1 MKRNFG
7 RVLMA
12 AFGVILSFYA
22 LPDANAQGYG
32 DRNRAGGDGS
42 YNIQG
47 RIVMPDGKPAIGVR
61 VAMSGADFTNGATV
75 TDNDGNFTFSNIP
88 AGNYNVTVR
97 SSNLYESE
105 NETLIIDRN
114 SAIGQT
120 FNLSFFLRSPG
131 VKKSELNPTNNP
143 LLNSVSKE
151 ALKKHKNAMESMQK
165 NDLKAAL
172 TALDEAIA
180 AYPDFALAYNE
191 KGTILMKQ
199 NELGKALE
207 AFVKAIQIKPDY
219 FDAKLNF
226 GFTLLSQ
233 RNYEQ
238 SETVFRDLL
247 QQRGEMPTLNMYLG
261 IALIGLKKTDEAEKL
276 LKKAVSL
283 KGGENLAQ
291 AHRYLGGIYVQ
302 KKNNSEAIT
311 ELEKYL
317 QLSPKAPDADKI
329 KATIED
335 LKKQSAKT

>member
-1 MKRNFG
+1 MKGKFS

-12 AFGVILSFYA
+12 AIGMVLAFYA
-22 LPDANAQGYG
+22 LPDAKAQGYG

-47 RIVMPDGKPAIGVR
+47 RIVMPDGRPAVGVR
-61 VAMSGADFTNGATV
+61 VGMNGADFTNGSTV
-75 TDNDGNFTFSNIP
+75 TDNDGNFTFSNVP
-88 AGNYNVTVR
+88 AGNYNVTVKG
-97 SSNLYESE
+97 SDAYESD
-105 NETLIIDRN
+105 NETLTIDRDTTF
-114 SAIGQT
+114 GQT
-120 FNLSFFLRSPG
+120 FNLSFFLRPPG

-143 LLNSVSKE
+143 LLNNVPKE
-151 ALKKHKNAMESMQK
+151 ALKKHKSAMESMQK

-172 TALDEAIA
+172 TYLDEAVA

-191 KGTILMKQ
+191 KGTIFVKQ
-199 NELGKALE
+199 NDLGKALE
-207 AFVKAIQIKPDY
+207 AFVKAIQIKQDY

-247 QQRGEMPTLNMYLG
+247 QQRSELPTLNMYLG
-261 IALIGLKKTDEAEKL
+261 IALIGLKKTDEAEKM
-276 LKKAVSL
+276 LKKAISL

-291 AHRYLGGIYVQ
+291 AHRYLGGIYMQ
-302 KKNNSEAIT
+302 KKNNAEAIN
-311 ELEKYL
+311 ELQKYL
-317 QLSPKAPDADKI
+317 QLSPKAPDAEKI

-335 LKKQSAKT
+335 LKKQTAKT